1 MRTIP
6 HLALAL
12 LLAALLG
19 AGCSEEGSLRP
30 NQPPET
36 FLFVDQGA
44 GLDTTHY
51 RQALH
56 WHGEDIDGEVRR
68 YEFKWTLDPAVPSAG
83 FDTSWVG
90 MVAPYVTATD
100 SVFYLPVPAAAGE
113 GLVAFTHHFQVR
125 AVDDDGAADPTP
137 VAAAFSVENEAPRL
151 WAVVGGDTSST
162 LSLPDTILPVLS
174 LQFRVAD
181 PDAPTGE
188 AGSETAYIQEIRF
201 WLEDSL
207 DYVAIAGSD
216 TLLTL
221 AAADF
226 GELGRDLTVH
236 LQAVDL
242 AGGLSNVLSA
252 STHVRD
258 LSGARV
264 LILDS
269 CDTNSGYG
277 NTADAFWGDVAG
289 LFLPGEV
296 YRHDF
301 ETAGPLGRPSDL
313 HAIFSLFEAVLWYN
327 GDAGAASSYYVSE
340 PTVAISEAEVG
351 LRSYLEDGGKV
362 LLAGWNLVGA
372 SVSEISGGSL
382 SADFETD
389 VLMLDSL
396 YVHDTTISGDNTSNR
411 RLYPGREILGY
422 ASAGTDT
429 LRNQSPLAGIDLMA
443 ADSLA
448 LASGLTER
456 LYLVKKEDVYPG
468 SLWDGTVGLRRNFD
482 EGGELV
488 LLVFPISLAYG
499 YGNNL
504 SDVEVFLQRFGVLD

>member
-1 MRTIP
+1 MRYVP

-12 LLAALLG
+12 LLAAVMG
-19 AGCSEEGSLRP
+19 AGCSEEGSLYP

-36 FLFVDQGA
+36 FLFVDEGA

-51 RQALH
+51 RQAIH
-56 WHGEDIDGEVRR
+56 WHGEDADGEVLR
-68 YEFKWTLDPAVPSAG
+68 YEFKWTLDPVVPAAG

-90 MVAPYVTATD
+90 VVAPFVTATD
-100 SVFYLPVPAAAGE
+100 SVFYLPVPVTTGAGR
-113 GLVAFTHHFQVR
+113 VAFTHHFQVR
-125 AVDDDGAADPTP
+125 AVDNDGAADPTP
-137 VAAAFSVENEAPRL
+137 VGAAFSVENEAPHL
-151 WAVVGGDTSST
+151 WAVVGGDTTST

-181 PDAPTGE
+181 PDAPAGGP
-188 AGSETAYIQEIRF
+188 GSETAYIEEIRF

-207 DYVAIAGSD
+207 DYVAVAGSD

-221 AAADF
+221 TAEDF
-226 GELGRDLTVH
+226 GTLGRDLTVH

-242 AGGLSNVLSA
+242 GGGLSNVLSA

-258 LSGARV
+258 VSGMRV

-269 CDTNSGYG
+269 CDTHSGYG
-277 NTADAFWGDVAG
+277 NTADAFWASVAA
-289 LFLPGEV
+289 LFPAGEV

-301 ETAGPLGRPSDL
+301 ETAGPLGLPADL

-327 GDAGAASSYYVSE
+327 GDAGAANSYYVSV
-340 PTVAISEAEVG
+340 PTAEISEAEAG
-351 LRSYLEDGGKV
+351 LCAYLEDGGKA
-362 LLAGWNLVGA
+362 LLTGWNLVGA

-411 RLYPGREILGY
+411 RLYPGREIFGY

-429 LRNQSPLAGIDLMA
+429 LRNMSPLAGIDLMA
-443 ADSLA
+443 PDSLA
-448 LASGLTER
+448 LASGTTQR
-456 LYLVKKEDVYPG
+456 LYLVKKEDV
-468 SLWDGTVGLRRNFD
+468 
-482 EGGELV
+482 ELV
-488 LLVFPISLAYG
+488 LLVFPISLAHG

-504 SDVEVFLQRFGVLD
+504 TDVEGFLHRFGVLR